1 VLTKTIKDEK
11 KFEQKSTIG
20 SYWITTFGCQ
30 MNKADSERMAGTLE
44 KMGYTRAD
52 DELKA
57 DLVLYNTCTIRDN
70 AEQKVYSFLG
80 RQAKRK
86 HKTPSLKLVVAGCL
100 AQQEGES
107 LLRRVPE
114 LDLVMGPQHVNNLEN
129 LLGKVDSGN
138 QVSATEETFI
148 SEDIT
153 NARRESSICGWVNII
168 YGCNERCS
176 YCVVPSVRGKE
187 QSRYPSAIKSE
198 IQKLAHDNFKEITLL
213 GQNIDAY
220 GRDLPGTTKEGRKEN
235 TLTDLLYY
243 IHDVEGI
250 RRIRFATSHPRY
262 FSKRLIQ
269 ACYELD
275 KVCEHFHIPFQSG
288 NNEILKLMARGYTI
302 DKYKRIIENIRALMP
317 YASITADAI
326 VAFPGESEEQY
337 RDTLNLISDIGF
349 DQVMTAAY
357 SPRPN
362 TPAALW
368 HNQISEE
375 VKKERLKEINELVE
389 TTSKKRNERYLDNI
403 ESVLIEGF
411 NPKNSSQIMG
421 RTRTNRLT
429 FIEIPKNSKFT
440 FSLGDEIDVRI
451 NEARPFSLTGELC
464 L

>member
-1 VLTKTIKDEK
+1 
-11 KFEQKSTIG
+11 
-20 SYWITTFGCQ
+20 

-44 KMGYTRAD
+44 KMGYIRAD
-52 DELKA
+52 NELNA

-129 LLGKVDSGN
+129 LLGKVDLGN
-138 QVSATEETFI
+138 QVAATEEAFI

-153 NARRESSICGWVNII
+153 SARRESSICGWVNII

-187 QSRYPSAIKSE
+187 QSRYPNAIKSE
-198 IQKLAHDNFKEITLL
+198 IQKLADDNFKEITLL

-243 IHDVEGI
+243 IHDVKGI

-288 NNEILKLMARGYTI
+288 NDEILKQMSRGYTI
-302 DKYKRIIENIRALMP
+302 KKYKKIIEDIRSLMP
-317 YASITADAI
+317 DASITADAI
-326 VAFPGESEEQY
+326 VAFPGETEQQY
-337 RDTLNLISDIGF
+337 QDTLNLISEIGF
-349 DQVMTAAY
+349 DQVNTAAY

-362 TPAALW
+362 TPAAVW
-368 HNQISEE
+368 ANQLSEE
-375 VKKERLKEINELVE
+375 VKKARLQEINDLVE
-389 TTSKKRNERYLDNI
+389 KTARSRNQRYINNI
-403 ESVLIEGF
+403 ESVLIEGL

-429 FIEIPKNSKFT
+429 FIEIPKNINFD
-440 FSLGDEIDVRI
+440 FSLGDEIDVKI
-451 NEARPFSLTGELC
+451 NRARPFSLNGELN